1 MDTTTDKAAA
11 VARRYRR
18 PTLTWIDFLVIGAI
32 VLTFSVVLGTTIT
45 RNKASAQH
53 QRTTVPEFSS
63 EIGLVPSDANLIKA
77 RIRLA
82 SGGPWG

>member
-1 MDTTTDKAAA
+1 MDITTDKAAA

-18 PTLTWIDFLVIGAI
+18 PALTWIDFLVIGAI

-63 EIGLVPSDANLIKA
+63 EIGLIPSDSTLIKA

>member
-1 MDTTTDKAAA
+1 MDITTDKDGA

-18 PTLTWIDFLVIGAI
+18 PALTWIDFLVIGAI
-32 VLTFSVVLGTTIT
+32 VLTFSVVLGTTIA
-45 RNKASAQH
+45 RNKASAQN
-53 QRTTVPEFSS
+53 QRATVPEFTS
-63 EIGLVPSDANLIKA
+63 EIGTIPSDSSLIKA

>member
-1 MDTTTDKAAA
+1 MNTTTDKAAA

-18 PTLTWIDFLVIGAI
+18 PALTWIDFLVIGAI

-45 RNKASAQH
+45 RNKASAQQ
-53 QRTTVPEFSS
+53 QRTTMPEFTSQ
-63 EIGLVPSDANLIKA
+63 IGVIPSDSSLIKA

>member
-1 MDTTTDKAAA
+1 VDTTTDKANA

-18 PTLTWIDFLVIGAI
+18 PALTWIDFLVIGAI

-53 QRTTVPEFSS
+53 RHATVPEYSS
-63 EIGLVPSDANLIKA
+63 AIGLIPSDASLIKA

>member
-1 MDTTTDKAAA
+1 MDITTDKASA

-18 PTLTWIDFLVIGAI
+18 PALTWIDFLVIGAI

-63 EIGLVPSDANLIKA
+63 EIGMIPSDANLIKA

>member
-1 MDTTTDKAAA
+1 MDITTDKAQA

-18 PTLTWIDFLVIGAI
+18 PALTWIDFLVIGAI
-32 VLTFSVVLGTTIT
+32 VLTFSVVVGTATA
-45 RNKASAQH
+45 RNKASAQNQH
-53 QRTTVPEFSS
+53 KTVPEFTS
-63 EIGLVPSDANLIKA
+63 EIGLVPSDSNLIKA

>member
-1 MDTTTDKAAA
+1 MDITTDKAAA

-18 PTLTWIDFLVIGAI
+18 PVLTWIDFLVIGAI

-45 RNKASAQH
+45 RNKASAQN
-53 QRTTVPEFSS
+53 QRTTVPEFTS
-63 EIGLVPSDANLIKA
+63 EIGTIPSDSSLIKA

>member
-1 MDTTTDKAAA
+1 VNTTTDKAAA

-18 PTLTWIDFLVIGAI
+18 PALTWIDFLVIGAI

-45 RNKASAQH
+45 RNKASAQ
-53 QRTTVPEFSS
+53 QQPTTVPEFTSQ
-63 EIGLVPSDANLIKA
+63 IGVVPSSTDLIKA